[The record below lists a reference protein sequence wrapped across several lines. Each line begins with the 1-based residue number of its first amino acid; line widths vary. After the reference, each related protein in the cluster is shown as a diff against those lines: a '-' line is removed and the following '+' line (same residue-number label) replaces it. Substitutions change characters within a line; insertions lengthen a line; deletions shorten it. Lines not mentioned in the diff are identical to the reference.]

1 MPGKRLVPTAALALA
16 LAPAL
21 ALTGCAATAATS
33 TSVSDAAAKPLAA
46 VNTAGTAATH
56 SVHLVAYT
64 PNDGPDVT
72 AIVTGA
78 IGDYGEGVSVYP
90 NGTVDPE
97 HNSEFELR
105 LSRGT
110 FRLAEAALDQK
121 FISAFLHAFPTDA
134 ATCSGTV
141 SVTGTLP
148 IVPGSGTGAYRGVRG
163 SFTVSM
169 TVDEVDARGADC
181 NGTGAFLS
189 QVIVITGPGTVSFG

>member
-1 MPGKRLVPTAALALA
+1 MPSKRLAPTAALALA
-16 LAPAL
+16 LA
-21 ALTGCAATAATS
+21 LTGCATTAADS
-33 TSVSDAAAKPLAA
+33 ASAPAAAAKPLAA
-46 VNTAGTAATH
+46 VSDTH
-56 SVHLVAYT
+56 TVHLVAYT

-78 IGDYGEGVSVYP
+78 VGDYGQGVSVYP

-97 HNSEFELR
+97 HNSELELR

-110 FRLAEAALDQK
+110 FRLAEAVLDKK
-121 FISAFLHAFPTDA
+121 FISVFLHTFPTDA

-148 IVPGSGTGAYRGVRG
+148 IIPGSGTGAYRGVRG

-169 TVDEVDARGADC
+169 TVDEVDARSADC
-181 NGTGAFLS
+181 DGSGAFLG
-189 QVIVITGPGTVSFG
+189 QAIVITGPGTVAFG